1 VGIPFVFGNV
11 MGDLDTA
18 LFERVDVVRG
28 ANGLISSTGNPSATV
43 NFVRKRPTAAWP
55 LRPAS
60 PRARGTRAASTP
72 TCPRRSAPMARWRRA
87 SSWRTRK
94 AIPTDR
100 YSPRKDVAYAVV
112 EAKLTPDTTLTV
124 GHSYQGSVA
133 GGMWGALPV
142 AYADGTPADYPIST
156 STSADW
162 SRWSIINNSTF
173 AELAHQF
180 NADWRVTATA
190 TDNRSASDSKLF
202 YVYGTPDK
210 ATGDGLFSYPSR
222 YASANKQR
230 LLDVG
235 ATGAFTLAGRRHDLS
250 MGLAWSK
257 STLDDVSYYGRGIA
271 AALPNMARRSTAP
284 IRNRCLTHRPMAAPT
299 RTNARTPARP
309 PASTGRNA
317 GCWPA
322 STPSRPTARAARMAS
337 ARPVAKRPATW
348 AGLRHRPPCF
358 GLRQLRRSSPQSS
371 IDRTGQTRR
380 RPPARA

>member
-11 MGDLDTA
+11 MGDLDGAVRARRRRARRERPDFLHRQSIGHRQFRAQAPDRRLAASASVTA
-18 LFERVDVVRG
+18 GSWNTRRLDADVSTPLRRWQGGGALRRG
-28 ANGLISSTGNPSATV
+28 A
-43 NFVRKRPTAAWP
+43 
-55 LRPAS
+55 
-60 PRARGTRAASTP
+60 RGSD
-72 TCPRRSAPMARWRRA
+72 SYL
-87 SSWRTRK
+87 
-94 AIPTDR
+94 DR